1 MLQKIKDWLLLIL
14 LGLISLLSIILFKRE
29 PSRLWEKRQEIKKK
43 RKEAD
48 NLKTEYKEMIK
59 EHDKKIKE
67 VQEIPDSP
75 DFSNPVDAAKYIDD
89 IISRIRRRN
98 PG

>member
-48 NLKTEYKEMIK
+48 NLKTEYGD
-59 EHDKKIKE
+59 DKR
-67 VQEIPDSP
+67 
-75 DFSNPVDAAKYIDD
+75 A
-89 IISRIRRRN
+89 
-98 PG
+98 